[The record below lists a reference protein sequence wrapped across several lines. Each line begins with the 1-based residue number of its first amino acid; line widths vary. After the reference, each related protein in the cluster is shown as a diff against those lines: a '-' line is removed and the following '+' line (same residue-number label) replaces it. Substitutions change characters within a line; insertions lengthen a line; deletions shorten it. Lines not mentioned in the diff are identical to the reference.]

1 VLSLRFKPVNAD
13 HGLETRALV
22 ALFEESHGASYPY
35 PEVYNEHFWKT
46 RINRDFTSLVAL
58 QKNKIVAHIGLRFEA
73 QGRADAHLLFIAIH
87 PEWSTQAGEI
97 LNQLWQLG
105 ANCRRWP
112 EVYGIHCAMPFPH
125 QAIDEFLSDVIGLRF
140 VSLLPQY
147 GKTESGRHTLAL
159 YSRAK
164 QHPLPAPKMRIPQ
177 ALSEYAQKVYAQFG
191 ITPEFVSNT
200 KPQLRAISADVQ
212 AVEQVCNHSL
222 GVEQLLISPS
232 LAKAQLELSDSS
244 LRKILYIDARD
255 PLCSEVIT
263 EAEEKGYSFS
273 GFAPFLRG
281 RHYVV
286 MGSHPVLEQ
295 ASDISNS
302 ALAPIFASR
311 GSRAQPSPKNRGQ
324 TSRQAIAI

>member
-1 VLSLRFKPVNAD
+1 
-13 HGLETRALV
+13 
-22 ALFEESHGASYPY
+22 
-35 PEVYNEHFWKT
+35 
-46 RINRDFTSLVAL
+46 
-58 QKNKIVAHIGLRFEA
+58 
-73 QGRADAHLLFIAIH
+73 
-87 PEWSTQAGEI
+87 
-97 LNQLWQLG
+97 
-105 ANCRRWP
+105 
-112 EVYGIHCAMPFPH
+112 
-125 QAIDEFLSDVIGLRF
+125 
-140 VSLLPQY
+140 
-147 GKTESGRHTLAL
+147 
-159 YSRAK
+159 
-164 QHPLPAPKMRIPQ
+164 
-177 ALSEYAQKVYAQFG
+177 VYAQFG